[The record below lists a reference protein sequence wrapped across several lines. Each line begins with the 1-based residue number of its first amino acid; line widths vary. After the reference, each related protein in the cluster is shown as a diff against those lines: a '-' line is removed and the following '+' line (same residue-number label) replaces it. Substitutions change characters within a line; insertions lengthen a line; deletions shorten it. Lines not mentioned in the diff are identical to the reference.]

1 MLVGVVPTC
10 HGIRPVSATVSCGT
24 GEASLAGK
32 EVCMASQED
41 IALMAH
47 LLRRAGFGA
56 SRAEIEAQ
64 AAQGYDATVEA
75 LLNPEAQPAIED
87 DLMLRY
93 NPVYNHSA
101 NIQTNVQQWVYRMIN
116 NPRQLQEKM
125 SLFWHMIFCAGHSK
139 IDSGEEMVIMTGM
152 FREHGM
158 GNFRDLL
165 MRLSTSPAMLYYL
178 DNTESHKV
186 AINENYGREL
196 LELFSLGV
204 GKDEAFNYSEDDV
217 KACARAFTGWNNAP
231 GYPPFPHGRSPW
243 EFRYDP
249 ADHDDSEKTFLGQT
263 GRWNGDDIINII
275 CTQPATARYIARHM
289 YDFFVADEVPVPSWR
304 QTPPKDV
311 AAINLLEKAYFD
323 SGYDI
328 TAMLRVLF
336 TSDFFKSPSVRYARV
351 KSPAELVTSVL
362 RMTGEHHGDVKP
374 GLFEIAQEPK
384 YMGMDLMNPPTV
396 EGWHTGHE
404 WIDSRTL
411 VERIN
416 FAAEYLGRTDLPK
429 MQNMI
434 HRLMARGERLSPEAF
449 VDGCIKMLKCL
460 NMSDD
465 TRRELVAYAQRG
477 GELRHGTDAERAA
490 FARRSGEMFQMLAA
504 TAEFQFC

>member
-1 MLVGVVPTC
+1 
-10 HGIRPVSATVSCGT
+10 
-24 GEASLAGK
+24 
-32 EVCMASQED
+32 MASQED

-47 LLRRAGFGA
+47 LMRRASFGA

-64 AAQGYDATVEA
+64 AAQGYNATVEA
-75 LLNPEAQPAIED
+75 LLNPATQPALEE

-101 NIQTNVQQWVYRMIN
+101 NIQTNVQQWVYRMVN
-116 NPRQLQEKM
+116 EPRQLREKM

-139 IDSGEEMVIMTGM
+139 IDSGEEMILMTDM
-152 FREHGM
+152 FRQHGM

-231 GYPPFPHGRSPW
+231 AYPPFPYGRSQW
-243 EFRYDP
+243 QFRYDP
-249 ADHDDSEKTFLGQT
+249 ADHDDSEKTFLGET
-263 GRWNGDDIINII
+263 GRWNGEDIVNII
-275 CTQPATARYIARHM
+275 CKQPATARFIARHM

-304 QTPPKDV
+304 LTPPKDK
-311 AAINLLEKAYFD
+311 AAIDLLEKAYFD
-323 SGYDI
+323 SGYEI
-328 TAMLRVLF
+328 TAMLRALF
-336 TSDFFKSPSVRYARV
+336 TSHVFKAASVRFARV
-351 KSPAELVTSVL
+351 KSPAEMVVSIL
-362 RMTGEHHGDVKP
+362 RMTGEHYGDIKP
-374 GLFEIAQEPK
+374 GLFDISEEPK
-384 YMGMDLMNPPTV
+384 FMGMDLMNPPTV

-404 WIDSRTL
+404 WIDSGTL

-416 FAAEYLGRTDLPK
+416 FAAEYLGRTNLPGV
-429 MQNMI
+429 QDII
-434 HRLMARGERLSPEAF
+434 HRLMARGARLSPEVF
-449 VDGCIKMLKCL
+449 VDGCIDMIGCL
-460 NMSDD
+460 NITAD
-465 TRRELVAYAQRG
+465 TRHELIAHAQRG
-477 GELRHGTDAERAA
+477 GELRHGTAAERTE
-490 FARRSGEMFQMLAA
+490 FTRRCGETFQMLAS
-504 TAEFQFC
+504 TSEFQFC